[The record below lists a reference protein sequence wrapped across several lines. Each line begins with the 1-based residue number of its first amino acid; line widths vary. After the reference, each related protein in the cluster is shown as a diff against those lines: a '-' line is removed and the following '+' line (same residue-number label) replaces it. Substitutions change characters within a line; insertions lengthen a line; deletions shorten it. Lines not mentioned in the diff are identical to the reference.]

1 MTRVRGMTLKQF
13 NDVLEEMRT
22 IYPYNPET
30 TRLGDLTDM
39 LYNDNL
45 RQVEIITTDE
55 ATGVQIVL
63 SKGVGNARGN
73 D

>member
-30 TRLGDLTDM
+30 TRLGDLMDMCTDS
-39 LYNDNL
+39 L

>member
-30 TRLGDLTDM
+30 TRLGDLMDMCTDS
-39 LYNDNL
+39 L

-55 ATGVQIVL
+55 ATGIQIVL

>member
-30 TRLGDLTDM
+30 TRLGDLNDMCTDS
-39 LYNDNL
+39 L

-55 ATGVQIVL
+55 ATGIQIVL